1 MPRDK
6 LSPEEQAGETEIKV
20 PRDHDK
26 IFESQLVKKN
36 QTILTG
42 TSTIKNN
49 IACATFVQLTMNKT
63 IKNAD
68 KHKCIVIFFCGAEG
82 SRTPVRKHIHTGIS
96 ERSHL
101 FKIPSAARQVTAH
114 TVLVASFVMHSAKL
128 NYVTFTTV

>member
-68 KHKCIVIFFCGAEG
+68 KPKCIGIFLVEPRGVE
-82 SRTPVRKHIHTGIS
+82 PLS
-96 ERSHL
+96 ENIFTQAS
-101 FKIPSAARQVTAH
+101 PSAVTY
-114 TVLVASFVMHSAKL
+114 LKFPPPQGK
-128 NYVTFTTV
+128 